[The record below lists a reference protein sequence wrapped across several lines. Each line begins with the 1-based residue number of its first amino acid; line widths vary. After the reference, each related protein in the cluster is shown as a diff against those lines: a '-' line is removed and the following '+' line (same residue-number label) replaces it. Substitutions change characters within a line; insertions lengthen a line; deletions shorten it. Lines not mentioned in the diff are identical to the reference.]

1 MMGAIEIAAA
11 AAAPGRT
18 SAASSPRCLVCEGR
32 LDASPL
38 GGLRRCADCGFVTAA
53 ADLDATDFVAL
64 YGKDYFHG
72 SEYMDYVEERESLR
86 LNFAGRMST
95 LEEITGG
102 LRGKSLLEIGCAYGF
117 FLELAREHGVE
128 ACGIDIAAEAVRYAQ
143 ATLGLRAE
151 CGDYL
156 ALQTGPVDLVA
167 MWDTVEHLPRPDLFI
182 GKAAA
187 DLRPG
192 GLIAITTGD
201 IGSLNARMR
210 GRYWRMIHPPTH
222 LHYFSVVTLSR
233 LLVRH
238 GLDIVHVTH
247 PGVSRRLHS
256 ILYLVLAHRL
266 QARKLCR
273 MATRM
278 LPNLPVTLNL
288 FDIMF
293 VVARKRAGDPGGQN

>member
-1 MMGAIEIAAA
+1 MGAIEIATAA
-11 AAAPGRT
+11 AARGRT
-18 SAASSPRCLVCEGR
+18 RAVSSSRCLVCEGR

-53 ADLDATDFVAL
+53 ADLDATDYAAL
-64 YGKDYFHG
+64 YGKNYFHG
-72 SEYMDYVEERESLR
+72 SEYLDYVEERESLR

-95 LEEITGG
+95 LEKIAGG

-117 FLELAREHGVE
+117 FLELARELGIE

-143 ATLGLRAE
+143 ETVGVRAE
-151 CGDYL
+151 YGDYL
-156 ALQTGPVDLVA
+156 ALQTGPVDLIA
-167 MWDTVEHLPRPDLFI
+167 MWDTVEHLPRPDQFI
-182 GKAAA
+182 EKAAA

-247 PGVSRRLHS
+247 PGVSRRLHA

-266 QARKLCR
+266 QARTLCR

-278 LPNLPVTLNL
+278 LPNWLVTLNL

-293 VVARKRAGDPGGQN
+293 VVARKRAGDPGNQR